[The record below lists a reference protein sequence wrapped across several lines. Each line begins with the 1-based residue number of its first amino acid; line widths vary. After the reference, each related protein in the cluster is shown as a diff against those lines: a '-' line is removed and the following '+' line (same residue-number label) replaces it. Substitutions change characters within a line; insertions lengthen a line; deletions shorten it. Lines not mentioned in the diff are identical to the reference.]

1 MKNVRASLLKTL
13 YDQLVTDARWAL
25 RGQGEFTWWAGAFA
39 QHVEVERTKK
49 VEGRSCCTV
58 RIWTEVVRE
67 IDPASDLTEALATM
81 NASATLSALVWDRW
95 RGTIV
100 EACRATVHD
109 GNFSWLSELL
119 STAAVLQNAAAQSR
133 AHSLANLTGGV
144 PATSSHPSAGQRPD
158 MDEPP
163 RVSEQ
168 VKVPADTKPSQFIG
182 AHSLDIDSFL
192 ASMNFSGS
200 VNSHGLKCEVPFTRI
215 PPIAGMPASSQPQTS
230 KLEIFTEVPDPE
242 AGGGL
247 LCIMTLPYSVDPRR
261 TAAAVDA
268 LNKGQFYGYTDT
280 TLSGAWCPAPSSQ
293 STLAFRAFLPNALSG
308 WVTVEN
314 LVSYMSDQSHFAAG
328 QLQAF
333 PRTVARAN
341 NSTSDQDR
349 LVENDLTIN
358 RRDVPGNLGC
368 FVYRDGDRIL
378 TCSEALDELTPE
390 LAQELEGLPDDEEFI
405 NGTDDDSFIL
415 EQGIYESVDIVDAL
429 VITQF
434 TDGRTR
440 WTNEEIRGQI
450 FPTSDH
456 GDLSFES
463 WLAAQLDA
471 GTLRAV
477 DVLQFIGY
485 EDEHADE
492 KTLITERLIVD

>member
-1 MKNVRASLLKTL
+1 
-13 YDQLVTDARWAL
+13 
-25 RGQGEFTWWAGAFA
+25 
-39 QHVEVERTKK
+39 
-49 VEGRSCCTV
+49 
-58 RIWTEVVRE
+58 
-67 IDPASDLTEALATM
+67 
-81 NASATLSALVWDRW
+81 
-95 RGTIV
+95 
-100 EACRATVHD
+100 
-109 GNFSWLSELL
+109 
-119 STAAVLQNAAAQSR
+119 
-133 AHSLANLTGGV
+133 
-144 PATSSHPSAGQRPD
+144 

-163 RVSEQ
+163 HVSKQ

-182 AHSLDIDSFL
+182 AHSLDNDSFL
-192 ASMNFSGS
+192 ASMNFAGS

-215 PPIAGMPASSQPQTS
+215 PPVAGMPASSQPQTS
-230 KLEIFTEVPDPE
+230 KVEIFTEVPDPK

-261 TAAAVDA
+261 TAAAVDT

-280 TLSGAWCPAPSSQ
+280 MLLGAWCPAPSSQ

-333 PRTVARAN
+333 PRTVASAN

-349 LVENDLTIN
+349 LAESVLTVD
-358 RRDVPGNLGC
+358 RRDVAGNLGC
-368 FVYRDGDRIL
+368 FIYRDGDRIL
-378 TCSEALDELTPE
+378 TLREALDQLAPE
-390 LAQELEGLPDDEEFI
+390 LAEGLAGLSEDEEVIDESNVETYIF
-405 NGTDDDSFIL
+405 
-415 EQGIYESVDIVDAL
+415 EQGVYESVDVVDAL

-434 TDGRTR
+434 TDGRMR
-440 WTNEEIRGQI
+440 WTNEELREQI

-456 GDLSFES
+456 GHLSFES

-477 DVLQFIGY
+477 DVLQYIGY
-485 EDEHADE
+485 EDEDADE